1 MPHSSGGGSHSGGS
15 HSSSH
20 SSHHSSRSGGSSSG
34 GLPSNR
40 RSSAQPFPGAKRYLY
55 YRDSKPY
62 FVYANFD
69 VRKPDPMPRI
79 TAWIVFSI
87 IVLPCI
93 IAGIIALSKAVT
105 IPHRID
111 SDRSPKF
118 VVEDNIG
125 VIENKKQLKKSM
137 EAFYDKTGIIPAV
150 ITVSNSDWNEDY
162 ASLERYAYDVYV
174 NRFKDEDHWLI
185 VYSEA
190 IKDNG
195 FNDWYWEGMQGDN
208 TDPVLT
214 EKRADAFTISLHK
227 RLLDRDTYSVDAAI
241 ALTLDEYR
249 SQMMTP
255 YVNPKPLTFAV
266 VLLSMFGFI
275 AWYIFAVAYKT
286 PKVSEEF
293 KKAQPCEL
301 TTVFQEPC
309 NYCGGIFIIG
319 MHTTCPHCGAAL
331 PAHHYIKDEQGNVVQ
346 IL

>member
-1 MPHSSGGGSHSGGS
+1 MQHGE
-15 HSSSH
+15 
-20 SSHHSSRSGGSSSG
+20 
-34 GLPSNR
+34 
-40 RSSAQPFPGAKRYLY
+40 SAK
-55 YRDSKPY
+55 K
-62 FVYANFD
+62 
-69 VRKPDPMPRI
+69 K
-79 TAWIVFSI
+79 
-87 IVLPCI
+87 
-93 IAGIIALSKAVT
+93 ALSASNLAINTK
-105 IPHRID
+105 IPGVSYWDTRFNYI
-111 SDRSPKF
+111 SFIYFSTRSLM
-118 VVEDNIG
+118 I
-125 VIENKKQLKKSM
+125 
-137 EAFYDKTGIIPAV
+137 
-150 ITVSNSDWNEDY
+150 
-162 ASLERYAYDVYV
+162 
-174 NRFKDEDHWLI
+174 
-185 VYSEA
+185 
-190 IKDNG
+190 
-195 FNDWYWEGMQGDN
+195 
-208 TDPVLT
+208 LT

-301 TTVFQEPC
+301 TTVYQEPC